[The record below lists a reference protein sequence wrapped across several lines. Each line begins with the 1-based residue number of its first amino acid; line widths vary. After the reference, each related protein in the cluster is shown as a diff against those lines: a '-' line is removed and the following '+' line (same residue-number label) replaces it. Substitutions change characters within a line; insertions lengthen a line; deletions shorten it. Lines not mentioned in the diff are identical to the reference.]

1 MRPISSLV
9 IAALIA
15 AQPVPLPD
23 YDGETSPDG
32 GGLTVEGALDAVG
45 GSSGGASEASST
57 PREFLRAEACDPGTP
72 MTTDE
77 ACSPMIASAIACP
90 GGMNPIAPLWMR
102 EQLADGTWTSWT
114 VVAWYSCPSEADL
127 FALIERE
134 WTELRPDPSEV
145 SLQPA
150 TGVVYAT
157 VPTIAMADDGLRH
170 HSAVLLGADVD
181 IRATPS
187 TFTWAWGDGEQTTTS
202 DPGAPYP
209 DATVTHAYGRALD
222 SATVTLTTT
231 WAGEYRVADGTWS
244 AFDTTIATTSPG
256 ITLAVLHPRAVLV
269 EGPLG

>member
-1 MRPISSLV
+1 MT
-9 IAALIA
+9 A
-15 AQPVPLPD
+15 
-23 YDGETSPDG
+23 ETE
-32 GGLTVEGALDAVG
+32 T
-45 GSSGGASEASST
+45 
-57 PREFLRAEACDPGTP
+57 
-72 MTTDE
+72 
-77 ACSPMIASAIACP
+77 CSPLAAGMIPACP
-90 GGMNPIAPLWMR
+90 GGMTPIAPLWMR
-102 EQLADGTWTSWT
+102 EQLADGTWTSWA

-134 WTELRPDPSEV
+134 WTELRPYPSEV